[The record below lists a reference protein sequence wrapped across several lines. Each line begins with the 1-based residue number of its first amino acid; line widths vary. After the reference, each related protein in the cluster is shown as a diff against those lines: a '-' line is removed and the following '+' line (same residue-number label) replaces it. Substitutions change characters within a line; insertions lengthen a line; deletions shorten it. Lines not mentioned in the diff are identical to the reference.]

1 MTERIEMDHSYVEE
15 HDLVESYLAERLSES
30 EREAFEAH
38 YFACET
44 CLERLETANDF
55 RDGMRQIAAED
66 LAHAATAHVQLGL
79 LAGLAALSRR
89 HRLALAGILLLL
101 ALLPLWLVARNRG
114 LERQRTALEAQLH
127 SLEQTEA
134 SDRRRHAEELAQAR
148 QAHSSEAAAVQPQV
162 NVPIFLLAAVRGG
175 DAGREPVSQ
184 LPLTPTAGSVI
195 LTAELATIDFAAYR
209 ASLRADGKEVWQAG
223 DLHPDSRDTLVLL
236 LPASMLRPGVYQLTI
251 EGARTGGAWS
261 VAAVYPFRVVRPN

>member
-55 RDGMRQIAAED
+55 REGMRQVAAED
-66 LAHAATAHVQLGL
+66 LAQAATAHVQLGL

-101 ALLPLWLVARNRG
+101 AVLPLWLVARNRD

-134 SDRRRHAEELAQAR
+134 GDRRRNAEELAQAR
-148 QAHSSEAAAVQPQV
+148 QATPAKPPPSSP
-162 NVPIFLLAAVRGG
+162 R
-175 DAGREPVSQ
+175 S
-184 LPLTPTAGSVI
+184 T
-195 LTAELATIDFAAYR
+195 
-209 ASLRADGKEVWQAG
+209 
-223 DLHPDSRDTLVLL
+223 SRSSCW
-236 LPASMLRPGVYQLTI
+236 PR
-251 EGARTGGAWS
+251 
-261 VAAVYPFRVVRPN
+261 